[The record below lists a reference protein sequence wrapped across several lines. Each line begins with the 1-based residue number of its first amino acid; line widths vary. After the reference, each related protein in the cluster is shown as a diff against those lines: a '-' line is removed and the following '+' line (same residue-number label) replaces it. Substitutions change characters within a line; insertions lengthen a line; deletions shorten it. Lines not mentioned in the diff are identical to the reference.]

1 MSYVETIPGCPTCGK
16 VPFSPT
22 GKYPWYDFEAGD
34 RIECSNPKCARRPF
48 IVGGTPESIIERWKF
63 PTERD
68 WEISAKRQAFLDG
81 LRELLQAAITACY
94 DAKQNHEGGGN

>member
-34 RIECSNPKCARRPF
+34 RIECSNPQCPRPAY
-48 IVGGTPESIIERWKF
+48 IVGGSPESIVKRWKT

-68 WEISAKRQAFLDG
+68 WELSEKRRAFFDG
-81 LRELLQAAITACY
+81 LRNALQAALSALEET
-94 DAKQNHEGGGN
+94 K